1 MGRAGLPNGS
11 VTEVWVQ
18 SGDCGTAPEVPAE
31 PEVPETPESSCS
43 YSPGEIQN
51 AEYVDFSITSYED
64 AVVQCSASETCL
76 GFWQR
81 YGGNEYGLL
90 HKDGSRTWRAGLP
103 NGSVTEVWVQ
113 SEDCGISPE
122 VPETPETAT
131 PTSDPTPSPTSAP
144 TSSPTHHPS
153 STPSSCSYSPGEIQN
168 AEYVDFSITSYE
180 DAVVQCSASDTCLGF
195 LAKVWGERVWAP
207 TQGR

>member
-1 MGRAGLPNGS
+1 VQCSASDTCLGFWQRYGGNEYGLLHKDGSRTWRAGLPNGS

-113 SEDCGISPE
+113 SEDCG
-122 VPETPETAT
+122 TNGRRRAL
-131 PTSDPTPSPTSAP
+131 SDVTTFI
-144 TSSPTHHPS
+144 
-153 STPSSCSYSPGEIQN
+153 EKQN
-168 AEYVDFSITSYE
+168 RLMRRELEEQNTLF
-180 DAVVQCSASDTCLGF
+180 
-195 LAKVWGERVWAP
+195 
-207 TQGR
+207 